1 MKDKVIFNGIC
12 YGKGK
17 EYYGVQRFE
26 SELLKE
32 LDRQKLDY
40 DCEVVVPVG
49 SEIFD
54 SFTNVRVKKIN
65 FGRNAREV
73 KIWNLLFFPLYC
85 KWQHGLSI
93 DLILTYPIFGCDI
106 SAVHDCIME
115 REAQGASAISFSR
128 RLYFWRIRRNVDR
141 CKKIVTVSNF
151 SKDDITNFYG
161 ISDDKIVIIPNA
173 WQHFQRIEA
182 DNSILKRIAVK
193 PGEYYFALG
202 SRSKRK
208 NDKWVISAAKQSPNK
223 TFVISGSTNFEGN
236 AGSESIPENVIFT
249 GYLTDEEIKSL
260 MANCTAFIQP
270 SIIEGFGIP
279 PMEAMSAGANCIVS
293 NTSSLP
299 EIYRNSV
306 WYIDPLNYEN
316 INLEDIMANEIESK
330 DLILN
335 RFSWEKSSLKL
346 NSLIREVLHG

>member
-1 MKDKVIFNGIC
+1 M
-12 YGKGK
+12 
-17 EYYGVQRFE
+17 
-26 SELLKE
+26 
-32 LDRQKLDY
+32 
-40 DCEVVVPVG
+40 
-49 SEIFD
+49 
-54 SFTNVRVKKIN
+54 
-65 FGRNAREV
+65 
-73 KIWNLLFFPLYC
+73 
-85 KWQHGLSI
+85 
-93 DLILTYPIFGCDI
+93 
-106 SAVHDCIME
+106 
-115 REAQGASAISFSR
+115 
-128 RLYFWRIRRNVDR
+128 
-141 CKKIVTVSNF
+141 
-151 SKDDITNFYG
+151 
-161 ISDDKIVIIPNA
+161 
-173 WQHFQRIEA
+173 
-182 DNSILKRIAVK
+182 
-193 PGEYYFALG
+193 
-202 SRSKRK
+202 
-208 NDKWVISAAKQSPNK
+208 ISAAKQSPNK